1 MTKKKTMKNIKTP
14 NKFNI
19 GGYTKASPIEL
30 GEPYGLNTPPTVKP
44 GELIQTWDPNF
55 KPQTGISEFF
65 ERQNVKNATGLL
77 GGVAGG
83 LISNG
88 FSTTGGQ
95 VLSGIGDAAMMFNP
109 IVGGAIK
116 AASGLVNR
124 AFGTKWNQEGL
135 AKAESQITGL
145 NNFQSGASDYDT
157 LAQDFTRIGSMNKTI
172 KASDLGKD
180 GWFVNRTINKANEL
194 NTDLGNAYNYAMRNA
209 NNVADNIAGSTLA
222 NLERN
227 YAAFGGPIDTAYVN
241 SRPANF
247 VSRLKDENR
256 RYIRDWEDP
265 RFIATHKLGAEY
277 DKNGIPFIYPAVQE
291 INGQLIDFTR
301 PPYTFE
307 SGVESAIRN
316 RDTVQMKT
324 LEDAINFTEKYKN
337 YYPKFAYGGQTHGS
351 DFTNGLMFINNG
363 GTHES
368 NPYEGVPISMDQ
380 EGNPNLVEEG
390 EVIWND
396 YVFSNRLKV
405 PKSIQKKYKLGKREL
420 TFANAIDKLSKE
432 SEERPNDPIS
442 MRGLEDILMHM
453 AIEQETLKSKQQPK
467 NTGKNKFNTGGDTN
481 PYKSYSWIP
490 GYDGGWFDDNG
501 EYTQSY
507 RDYVNAI
514 TKKQMLQAFNDN
526 YNYYLNDANKGTDR
540 YNAIAKFYAA
550 NPNYNASLTE
560 LSDAMFNRSKQLML
574 DGKPGFMHHVA
585 AEMMNT
591 QTEPT
596 SQTATANRYFIRNAD
611 GTATPMDKDLI
622 PFEGLDEN
630 GRTWAELNPNYI
642 FRGKQVRPQ
651 ETIEGVPT
659 TYTDYYYDPKI
670 EEAPK
675 ENITTPVTPP
685 ENLPTWMRYAPV
697 IGHGALALTDML
709 GITNKPNY
717 SNAEAIIKASNNLSS
732 NPIKFNPIG
741 DYLTYNPFD
750 TEYHANQLRAVSGA
764 TRRNIMNTSR
774 GNRAAALTGILAAD
788 NNTMNQMGDLYRK
801 AAEYNLDQRHKV
813 GEFSKDTNKFNSEG
827 FFKADAA
834 NQFMRQAGLEGLIK
848 GYAMKEQAN
857 LMSDQARAANISGL
871 LTSLGNIGYENA
883 NRNMMNWGMA
893 TGTWAPSQ
901 WKYDPLTGK
910 PVNQNG

>member
-19 GGYTKASPIEL
+19 GGLAEPITTPESAL
-30 GEPYGLNTPPTVKP
+30 GILNTLTASPTVKP
-44 GELIQTWDPNF
+44 GELIQSWDPNF

-65 ERQNVKNATGLL
+65 GRQNVKNATGLL
-77 GGVAGG
+77 GGLAGG

-95 VLSGIGDAAMMFNP
+95 ILSGIGDAAMMVNP
-109 IVGGAIK
+109 LIGGAIK
-116 AASGLVNR
+116 IASGLVNR
-124 AFGTKWNQEGL
+124 GFGTKWDNEGL
-135 AKAESQITGL
+135 AKAESKITGL

-172 KASDLGKD
+172 KASDLGED
-180 GWFVNRTINKANEL
+180 GWFVNRTTNKANKL

-209 NNVADNIAGSTLA
+209 NNVADNIASNTLA

-227 YAAFGGPIDTAYVN
+227 YAAFGGP
-241 SRPANF
+241 
-247 VSRLKDENR
+247 L
-256 RYIRDWEDP
+256 
-265 RFIATHKLGAEY
+265 
-277 DKNGIPFIYPAVQE
+277 
-291 INGQLIDFTR
+291 
-301 PPYTFE
+301 
-307 SGVESAIRN
+307 
-316 RDTVQMKT
+316 
-324 LEDAINFTEKYKN
+324 
-337 YYPKFAYGGQTHGS
+337 FAYGGQTHGS

-405 PKSIQKKYKLGKREL
+405 PKSIQKKYKLGKREM
-420 TFANAIDKLSKE
+420 TFANAVNKLSKE

-442 MRGLEDILMHM
+442 MRGLEDILTHM

-467 NTGKNKFNTGGDTN
+467 NTEKNKFNTGGDTN

-490 GYDGGWFDDNG
+490 GYNGGWFDENG
-501 EYTQSY
+501 NYTQSY

-514 TKKQMLQAFNDN
+514 TKEQMLQAFNDN
-526 YNYYLNDANKGTDR
+526 YNYYLNAANKGTDR

-550 NPNYNASLTE
+550 NPNYNTLLTE

-585 AEMMNT
+585 AAMMNT
-591 QTEPT
+591 PT
-596 SQTATANRYFIRNAD
+596 NPTPQAVASNRYFIRNAY
-611 GTATPMDKDLI
+611 GTVTQMTENL
-622 PFEGLDEN
+622 PFEGLNEN
-630 GRTWAELNPNYI
+630 GRTWAQLNPDYI

-651 ETIEGVPT
+651 ETINGVPT
-659 TYTDYYYDPKI
+659 TYTDYYYDLKT

-675 ENITTPVTPP
+675 ENTTPPITPP
-685 ENLPTWMRYAPV
+685 ENLPTWMRYAPAV
-697 IGHGALALTDML
+697 GYGALALTDAL
-709 GITNKPNY
+709 GLTNKPNY

-732 NPIKFNPIG
+732 NPIKFKPIG

-764 TRRNIMNTSR
+764 TRRNIINTSN

-801 AAEYNLDQRHKV
+801 AAEYNLEQRQKV
-813 GEFSKDTNKFNSEG
+813 GEFNIGTNQFNSEG

-834 NQFMRQAGLEGLIK
+834 NQSMRQAGLEGLIR

-857 LMSDQARAANISGL
+857 LMSDQAKAANISGL

-910 PVNQNG
+910 PVNE